1 MKFNAVEVKRKV
13 MNVRMDPSDPVDIAI
28 ISSLQEIVT
37 NQPSPKKDQ
46 EQGFTFLIEL
56 LSEFNDLRA

>member
-13 MNVRMDPSDPVDIAI
+13 MNVRIDPSDPSDMAI

-37 NQPSPKKDQ
+37 NQPTPKKDQ
-46 EQGFTFLIEL
+46 EEGFNFLVNL
-56 LSEFNDLRA
+56 LCEFNDLRA